1 MPAPEDEHSAVA
13 HVLRA
18 EEPTLVARITRE
30 ELAAAP
36 LTEEQRLLFE
46 RLAPRS
52 ALAVPL
58 HARGRMLGVLS
69 LFRGEGHPPFDD
81 DDLQLATDLARRG
94 ALMLDNAR
102 LYAEREEVAETLQ
115 RSLLPPDLPEVPGL
129 DIGNAY
135 LPAAQGLTVG
145 GDFYD
150 VFELD
155 LDHWGVVIGDVVGKG
170 APAAAM
176 MGLARYTV
184 RTAAMAET
192 RPTVLLRTLNDA
204 IVRQTRESMFCTACF
219 ARIRRQDSGVRVT
232 LSVGGHPLPYVVR
245 ADGRVEPFGEPGTL
259 LGIFEDPT
267 LVDRA
272 TDLHE
277 GDALVLYTDGVTDE
291 RHGDEEFG
299 DARLRDTLALLAGAD
314 AQGIADG
321 VVAAVESFRS
331 GTAHDD
337 IALLVIRVR
346 PTERA
351 IP

>member
-1 MPAPEDEHSAVA
+1 
-13 HVLRA
+13 
-18 EEPTLVARITRE
+18 
-30 ELAAAP
+30 
-36 LTEEQRLLFE
+36 
-46 RLAPRS
+46 
-52 ALAVPL
+52 
-58 HARGRMLGVLS
+58 
-69 LFRGEGHPPFDD
+69 
-81 DDLQLATDLARRG
+81 
-94 ALMLDNAR
+94 
-102 LYAEREEVAETLQ
+102 
-115 RSLLPPDLPEVPGL
+115 
-129 DIGNAY
+129 
-135 LPAAQGLTVG
+135 
-145 GDFYD
+145 
-150 VFELD
+150 
-155 LDHWGVVIGDVVGKG
+155 
-170 APAAAM
+170 
-176 MGLARYTV
+176 
-184 RTAAMAET
+184 
-192 RPTVLLRTLNDA
+192 
-204 IVRQTRESMFCTACF
+204 
-219 ARIRRQDSGVRVT
+219 VRVT

-299 DARLRDTLALLAGAD
+299 DARLRDTLALLAGSD